1 MEESK
6 KKPNNQL
13 NIELPASIAHGVYS
27 NLAVISHSNS
37 EFVLDFI
44 QVIPGTPKAE
54 VRARVIMTPEN
65 TKRLLMAMGE
75 NIEKFEIS
83 HGDIDIDGL
92 DINLPPNFGG
102 GPAGF
107 A

>member
-1 MEESK
+1 MADQPIK
-6 KKPNNQL
+6 KEGQQL
-13 NIELPASIAHGVYS
+13 SIELPATVAHGVYS
-27 NLAVISHSNS
+27 NMAVVSHSNT

-54 VRARVIMTPEN
+54 VRSRVIMTPEN
-65 TKRLLMAMGE
+65 AKRFLAAMTE
-75 NIEKFEIS
+75 NIEKYERMHGELPTFER
-83 HGDIDIDGL
+83 GDPV
-92 DINLPPNFGG
+92 PPNFG

>member
-1 MEESK
+1 MADTH
-6 KKPNNQL
+6 KPKDGQQIS
-13 NIELPASIAHGVYS
+13 IELPASIAHGVYS
-27 NLAVISHSNS
+27 NMAVVSHSHT

-65 TKRLLMAMGE
+65 AKRFLAAMTE
-75 NIEKFEIS
+75 NIEKFERMY
-83 HGDIDIDGL
+83 GELPDFERDDQV
-92 DINLPPNFGG
+92 PPNFG

>member
-1 MEESK
+1 MADQHK
-6 KKPNNQL
+6 KKEGQQIS
-13 NIELPASIAHGVYS
+13 IELPAGIAHGVYS
-27 NLAVISHSNS
+27 NMAVVSHSNT

-65 TKRLLMAMGE
+65 AKRLLMAMGE
-75 NIEKFEIS
+75 NIDKYERIHGELPVFER
-83 HGDIDIDGL
+83 DDEV
-92 DINLPPNFGG
+92 PPNFGG
-102 GPAGF
+102 PVGF